1 MPKQTP
7 PKTDVFDRQ
16 ARRIKQHDEMEL
28 LLAASEVDI
37 MCVGWL
43 FDRHLGDERP
53 TS

>member
-1 MPKQTP
+1 MPKQKF
-7 PKTDVFDRQ
+7 PKTDVFDCQ
-16 ARRIKQHDEMEL
+16 KQHDEMEL

-43 FDRHLGDERP
+43 FDRHLGDERL

>member
-1 MPKQTP
+1 MPKQKS

-16 ARRIKQHDEMEL
+16 ECRIKQHDEMEL

>member
-1 MPKQTP
+1 MPKQKS

-16 ARRIKQHDEMEL
+16 TRRIKQYDEMEL

-37 MCVGWL
+37 MCVGGL
-43 FDRHLGDERP
+43 FDRYLGDERL

>member
-1 MPKQTP
+1 MPKQKS